1 MVARPEVS
9 RFVALYDAA
18 SKAKDATQLL
28 DNRHLEQTE
37 RSQRAFLD
45 KVDNLFKMVKNKGQ
59 NPLPRI
65 HEGTTKWTG
74 IHLL

>member
-9 RFVALYDAA
+9 RFVALYDVA

-37 RSQRAFLD
+37 RSRQSVQD
-45 KVDNLFKMVKNKGQ
+45 G
-59 NPLPRI
+59 
-65 HEGTTKWTG
+65 EE
-74 IHLL
+74 